1 MAKAKPQRVRFVSD
15 IVPADLESGAE
26 FRVVAGPRDV
36 ARWERTGKGRSLGS
50 LESNP
55 TITALYEIAW
65 TACQAQGLTSCP
77 LTEFLDRYEVHPIN
91 EDAERE
97 AAEEAGEQPA
107 DDDGESGPTQTAR

>member
-1 MAKAKPQRVRFVSD
+1 MAKQRVRFVSD
-15 IVPADLESGAE
+15 IVDMSGDGHE

-65 TACQAQGLTSCP
+65 TATQAQSLTSCP
-77 LTEFLDRYEVHPIN
+77 LNEFLDRYEVHPIN
-91 EDAERE
+91 EDAAR
-97 AAEEAGEQPA
+97 EAGEEIA
-107 DDDGESGPTQTAR
+107 DDGESGPTQTDR

>member
-1 MAKAKPQRVRFVSD
+1 MGKQRVRFVSD
-15 IVPADLESGAE
+15 IVDMSGDGHE

-65 TACQAQGLTSCP
+65 TATQAQSLTSCP
-77 LTEFLDRYEVHPIN
+77 LNEFLDRYEVHPIN

-97 AAEEAGEQPA
+97 AGEEIA
-107 DDDGESGPTQTAR
+107 DDGESGPTQTDR

>member
-1 MAKAKPQRVRFVSD
+1 MAAKQRVRFVSD
-15 IVPADLESGAE
+15 IVDTSGDGAE

-65 TACQAQGLTSCP
+65 TATQAQGLTSCP

-91 EDAERE
+91 EDAERQ
-97 AAEEAGEQPA
+97 AAEEAGEPVDDA
-107 DDDGESGPTQTAR
+107 DDGESGPTQTDR

>member
-1 MAKAKPQRVRFVSD
+1 MPAPKQRVRFVSD
-15 IVPADLESGAE
+15 VVDMSGDGRE

-36 ARWERTGKGRSLGS
+36 AKWERTGKGRSLGS

-65 TACQAQGLTSCP
+65 TACQSQGLTQCP

-97 AAEEAGEQPA
+97 AAEAAGEDVPES
-107 DDDGESGPTQTAR
+107 DESGPTRTDQ